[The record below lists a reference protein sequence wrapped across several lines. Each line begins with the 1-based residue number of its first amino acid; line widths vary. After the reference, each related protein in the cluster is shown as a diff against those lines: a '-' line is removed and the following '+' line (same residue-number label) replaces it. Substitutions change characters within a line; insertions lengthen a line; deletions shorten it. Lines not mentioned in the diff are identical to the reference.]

1 MRLLVWLALLVSLVV
16 QVVGLYSGTVPG
28 PEGVARLDKL
38 NHLVGFAVPAALAWW
53 LGARWVVVALVL
65 HALVSEP
72 LQGWLAPL
80 RHPDVVDTV
89 ADLLGIVVGVGVAR
103 LLRRARTHRS
113 AMMGGDGGRGR
124 G

>member
-1 MRLLVWLALLVSLVV
+1 MRLLVWCALLVSLVV

-28 PEGVARLDKL
+28 PESLTRLDKI

-53 LGARWVVVALVL
+53 LGARWIVGVLVL

-72 LQGWLAPL
+72 LQGWLASL
-80 RHPDVVDTV
+80 RHPDVLDTV
-89 ADLLGIVVGVGVAR
+89 ADLLGLAVGVGVVEW
-103 LLRRARTHRS
+103 LRRARTRRS
-113 AMMGGDGGRGR
+113 AMMGEDGGHGR